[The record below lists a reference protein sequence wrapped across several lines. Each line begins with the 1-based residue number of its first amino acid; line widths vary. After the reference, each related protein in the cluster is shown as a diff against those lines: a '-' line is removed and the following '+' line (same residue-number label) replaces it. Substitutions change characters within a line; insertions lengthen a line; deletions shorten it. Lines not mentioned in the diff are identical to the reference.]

1 LTVSVDRKHAHSRKK
16 KKDID
21 RFTKGKSRFKPGR
34 LDKATIARNLQL
46 QEQKKEFLY
55 SFIALLMKLGLLA
68 IFAGSFVRLG
78 MASHRRIT
86 RQLEISSVLNKES
99 KKLDE
104 LNSRFDRLF
113 TIGGETRLINDQ
125 EHLIAP
131 NSVRVIWR

>member
-1 LTVSVDRKHAHSRKK
+1 MCIRDRYK
-16 KKDID
+16 
-21 RFTKGKSRFKPGR
+21 TGR

-46 QEQKKEFLY
+46 QEQNKELLY

-68 IFAGSFVRLG
+68 IVAGSFVRLG

-86 RQLEISSVLNKES
+86 RQLEISSALRKES
-99 KKLDE
+99 KKLEE

-113 TIGGETRLINDQ
+113 TIGGENRLINSQD
-125 EHLIAP
+125 HLIAP